1 MTNQIGEWNGPLT
14 PWQIVRGRFFN
25 GQGPD
30 ITAFSEKHGMDEAEV
45 RRVFSGID
53 TAFTPTLCTALGRE
67 TGMSE
72 QFFRNLSDRYQQ
84 RTAA

>member
-1 MTNQIGEWNGPLT
+1 MKDQGTEWQEPPT
-14 PWQIVRGRFFN
+14 PWQIVRRRFFD

-30 ITAFSEKHGMDEAEV
+30 ITAFSQKHSLDEAEV

-53 TAFTPTLCTALGRE
+53 TAFTPELCTALSRD

-72 QFFRNLSDRYQQ
+72 QFFRNLSDQHQQ
-84 RTAA
+84 RVAA